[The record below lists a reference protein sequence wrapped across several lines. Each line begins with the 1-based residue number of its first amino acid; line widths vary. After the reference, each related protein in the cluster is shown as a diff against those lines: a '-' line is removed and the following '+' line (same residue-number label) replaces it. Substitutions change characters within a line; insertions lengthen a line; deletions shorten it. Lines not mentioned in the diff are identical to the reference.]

1 MDQRAQTLLKRLT
14 QDQQSG
20 ASALTLQTLDDL
32 KDYLEDVEPSN
43 TRDLVR
49 LSERIKT
56 ARPSMVPLANAMKRW
71 QQAMEDQPPPQALA
85 QVRTAFTSAT
95 SEMVERALE
104 LVSPGATLLIHSNS
118 SAVMKLLQKLQQNRV
133 PFVPIVTQSAPGN
146 EGYTVAKELNRL
158 GIGVTLITDAQL
170 GIFMPQVDLNISGC
184 DTWLGSHFVNK
195 SGTYLQA
202 LAARDQN
209 KPFWVLADS
218 FKNCDQNPDQF
229 SLEEMSAD
237 ELSAPKGEFITP
249 RNIYFELIPTGLAT
263 GRVDEL
269 GCHRLEEAAANIE
282 TEDLDSGVEP
292 TSDTYSDIKARF

>member
-14 QDQQSG
+14 QDQKSG

-43 TRDLVR
+43 TQDLVR

-56 ARPSMVPLANAMKRW
+56 ARPSMVPLANAMERW
-71 QQAMEDQPPPQALA
+71 QQDMEDQPPHQALA
-85 QVRTAFTSAT
+85 KVRAAFTNAT
-95 SEMVERALE
+95 GEMVERALE
-104 LVSPGATLLIHSNS
+104 LISPGATLLIHSNS
-118 SAVMKLLQKLQQNRV
+118 SAVMKLLQKLQKNRI
-133 PFVPIVTQSAPGN
+133 PFRPIVTQSAPGN
-146 EGYTVAKELNRL
+146 EGYTVAQELNRL

-202 LAARDQN
+202 LAALDQN

-218 FKNCDQNPDQF
+218 FKNSDQNPDQI
-229 SLEEMSAD
+229 SLEEMSVD
-237 ELSAPKGEFITP
+237 ELSAPKGELITP
-249 RNIYFELIPTGLAT
+249 RNIYFELIPTRLAT
-263 GRVDEL
+263 GRVDEQ
-269 GCHRLEEAAANIE
+269 GCHRLEETAPNLETRDFDSELEPNSDSDSNIQ
-282 TEDLDSGVEP
+282 
-292 TSDTYSDIKARF
+292 ARF